1 MRGRDLALKRLNLC
15 HDSIAG
21 VFGAGVFGRMRRGYV
36 LSLAGWMVL
45 LGMACGAVGAP
56 AAQAQQRGAEARAAR
71 AFAAARHEGRP
82 ALEMFLRRMPKGA
95 DLHMHLSGA
104 VYAETFL
111 KDAAEDHLCVNV
123 AGRKFDPKHHAPE
136 CPRGEVAASTLPD
149 NEHLYKEMVD
159 SFSMRTFVPVTGDSG
174 HDWFFDRFGHFSG
187 LSTSHRGEWVNDV
200 ATRAAGQNE
209 QYLEL
214 MVTPKFAGAAGLAEK
229 VGFDS
234 NYAQYRQRLLAAGL
248 GEEVPAIRDMFSEAL
263 RRKRDLEHCGTESAT
278 AACGVKVRFLYQVLR
293 NMEPA
298 DVFEQILLGFEVAST
313 DPDVVGI
320 NLVQPEDGYYSL
332 KDYTMHMEMI
342 HALRKFYPKVM
353 VSLHAGELTMGL
365 VPPRDLRFHIR
376 QAVEIA
382 GAERIGH
389 GVDISYENH
398 PRQLLRE
405 MARKHVMV
413 EINLSSNADILGVK
427 GKDHPFMLYR
437 KYGVPVAL
445 STDDEGVERIDLTHE
460 YVRAAETY
468 PLTYEDM
475 KLLARTSIAH
485 AFLPGKSLWV
495 KVTPERLTTPVAACR
510 GQLGDA
516 KPKGACAEL
525 VDHSQKAQEEW
536 ELERRFHLFEASF

>member
-1 MRGRDLALKRLNLC
+1 MRQGNGLAPVRWLILLSVVC
-15 HDSIAG
+15 G
-21 VFGAGVFGRMRRGYV
+21 V
-36 LSLAGWMVL
+36 LAVS
-45 LGMACGAVGAP
+45 A
-56 AAQAQQRGAEARAAR
+56 ARAQESAAEVRTAR
-71 AFAAARHEGRP
+71 AFAEARQEGQP
-82 ALEMFLRRMPKGA
+82 ELEMFLRKMPKGA

-123 AGRKFDPKHHAPE
+123 AGLRFDPKYHAPD
-136 CPRGEVAASTLPD
+136 CPKGDVAASTLPED
-149 NEHLYKEMVD
+149 EHLYSEMVD

-174 HDWFFDRFGHFSG
+174 HDWFFDTFGRFSG

-214 MVTPKFAGAAGLAEK
+214 MVTPNFAEAAKLAEK
-229 VGFDS
+229 VGFDP
-234 NYAQYRQRLLAAGL
+234 NFAQYRQKLLAAGIRK
-248 GEEVPAIRDMFSEAL
+248 EEPAIRKMFSTMLEQ
-263 RRKRDLEHCGTESAT
+263 KRELEHCGTPKAT

-293 NMEPA
+293 DMPPP
-298 DVFEQILLGFEVAST
+298 DVFAQILLGFEVSST

-342 HALRKFYPKVM
+342 HVLHEFYPKVNIT
-353 VSLHAGELTMGL
+353 LHAGELTMGM
-365 VPPRDLRFHIR
+365 VPPKDLRFHIR

-389 GVDISYENH
+389 GVDIAYENH
-398 PRQLLRE
+398 PIELLHE
-405 MARKHVMV
+405 MARKHIMV
-413 EINLSSNADILGVK
+413 EINLTSNADILGVK

-495 KVTPERLTTPVAACR
+495 RYTPERLTTPVPACR
-510 GQLGDA
+510 GQLGNA
-516 KPKGACAEL
+516 KPTGACAQL

-536 ELERRFHLFEASF
+536 ELERRFQLFEASF

>member
-1 MRGRDLALKRLNLC
+1 
-15 HDSIAG
+15 
-21 VFGAGVFGRMRRGYV
+21 MRRGNGPV
-36 LSLAGWMVL
+36 LVRWMVL
-45 LGMACGAVGAP
+45 LSVVCGVLAVP
-56 AAQAQQRGAEARAAR
+56 AAQARQSSAEARTAR
-71 AFAAARHEGRP
+71 AFEAARQEGQP
-82 ALEMFLRRMPKGA
+82 ALWMFLRRMPKGA

-111 KDAAEDHLCVNV
+111 KDAAEDHLCVNE
-123 AGRKFDPKHHAPE
+123 AGLRFDATHHAPQ
-136 CPRGEVAASTLPD
+136 CPKGEVAASTLPG
-149 NEHLYKEMVD
+149 NEHLYNELID
-159 SFSMRTFVPVTGDSG
+159 AFSMRTFVPVTGDSG
-174 HDWFFDRFGHFSG
+174 HDWFFDTFGRFSG
-187 LSTSHRGEWVNDV
+187 LKTSHRGEWVNDV
-200 ATRAAGQNE
+200 ATRAAGENE

-214 MVTPKFAGAAGLAEK
+214 MVTPKFTDAAKMAEK
-229 VGFDS
+229 IGFDP
-234 NYAQYRQRLLAAGL
+234 NFVQYRQKMLAAGL
-248 GEEVPAIRDMFSEAL
+248 DREVPAIQKMFSTMLAQ
-263 RRKRDLEHCGTESAT
+263 KRELEHCGAESAT
-278 AACGVKVRFLYQVLR
+278 GEATPACGVKVRFLYQVLR
-293 NMEPA
+293 NMKPA
-298 DVFEQILLGFEVAST
+298 DVFAQILLGFEVASK

-365 VPPRDLRFHIR
+365 VPPKDLRFHIR

-382 GAERIGH
+382 GAERIGQ
-389 GVDISYENH
+389 GVEIAYENH
-398 PRQLLRE
+398 AAQLLHE

-475 KLLARTSIAH
+475 KLLARTAIAH

-495 KVTPERLTTPVAACR
+495 RYTPERLTTPVPACR

-516 KPKGACAEL
+516 KPTGACARL

>member
-1 MRGRDLALKRLNLC
+1 MRQLDLLAP
-15 HDSIAG
+15 
-21 VFGAGVFGRMRRGYV
+21 MR
-36 LSLAGWMVL
+36 WMVL
-45 LGMACGAVGAP
+45 LGIACSTASIA
-56 AAQAQQRGAEARAAR
+56 AAQARHNAAEARTAR
-71 AFAAARHEGRP
+71 AFATARQEGQP
-82 ALEMFLRRMPKGA
+82 ALEMFLRKMPKGA

-123 AGRKFDPKHHAPE
+123 TGLRFDPGHHAPN
-136 CPRGEVAASTLPD
+136 CPKGDVAASTLPQD
-149 NEHLYKEMVD
+149 EHLYNELVD

-174 HDWFFDRFGHFSG
+174 HDWFFDTFGRFSG

-214 MVTPKFAGAAGLAEK
+214 MVTPNFAEAAKLAES
-229 VGFDS
+229 VGFDA
-234 NYAQYRQRLLAAGL
+234 NYAQYRRKLLAAGI
-248 GEEVPAIRDMFSEAL
+248 GKEVPPIQKMFSTVLAQ
-263 RRKRDLEHCGTESAT
+263 KRELEHCATPQAT

-293 NMEPA
+293 DMPPP
-298 DVFEQILLGFEVAST
+298 DVFAQILLGFEVVSA

-342 HALRKFYPKVM
+342 RALHRIYPNVHIT
-353 VSLHAGELTMGL
+353 LHAGELTMGL

-389 GVDISYENH
+389 GVDIAYENH
-398 PRQLLRE
+398 PRQLLHE
-405 MARKHVMV
+405 MAQKHVMV
-413 EINLSSNADILGVK
+413 EINLTSNADILGVK
-427 GKDHPFMLYR
+427 GRDHPFMLYR
-437 KYGVPVAL
+437 KYGVPVAI

-495 KVTPERLTTPVAACR
+495 RYTPERLTTPVAACK
-510 GQLGDA
+510 GQLGNA
-516 KPKGACAEL
+516 KPVGACADL
-525 VDHSQKAQEEW
+525 VGHSQKAQEEW
-536 ELERRFHLFEASF
+536 QLERRFHLFEASY

>member
-1 MRGRDLALKRLNLC
+1 
-15 HDSIAG
+15 
-21 VFGAGVFGRMRRGYV
+21 MRRGKA
-36 LSLAGWMVL
+36 LASAGWMVL
-45 LGMACGAVGAP
+45 LAVGLGVGVCP
-56 AAQAQQRGAEARAAR
+56 AAKAQPSAATARTAR
-71 AFAAARHEGRP
+71 AFAAARNAGQP

-111 KDAAEDHLCVNV
+111 KDAAEDGLCVNV
-123 AGRKFDPKHHAPE
+123 GGLRFDPEHHGPD
-136 CPRGEVAASTLPD
+136 CPQGDVAASTLPG
-149 NEHLYKEMVD
+149 NEHLYNELVD

-174 HDWFFDRFGHFSG
+174 HDWFFDTFGRFSG
-187 LSTSHRGEWVNDV
+187 LKTSHQGEWVNDV
-200 ATRAAGQNE
+200 ATRASGQNE

-214 MVTPKFAGAAGLAEK
+214 MVTPKFADAEKLAEQ

-234 NYAQYRQRLLAAGL
+234 NYAEYRQKLLAAGL
-248 GEEVPAIRDMFSEAL
+248 GKEVPAIREMFSTMLAE
-263 RRKRDLEHCGTESAT
+263 KRELEHCGTAEAT

-293 NMEPA
+293 DMKPA
-298 DVFEQILLGFEVAST
+298 DVFAQILLGFEVASQ

-342 HALRKFYPKVM
+342 HALRKFYPDVH
-353 VSLHAGELTMGL
+353 VTLHAGELTMGL

-389 GVDISYENH
+389 GVDIAYENH
-398 PRQLLRE
+398 PRQLLHE

-437 KYGVPVAL
+437 DYGVPVAL

-495 KVTPERLTTPVAACR
+495 RYTPERLTTPVAACR
-510 GQLGDA
+510 GQLGNA
-516 KPKGACAEL
+516 KPAGACAKL
-525 VDHSQKAQEEW
+525 VEQSQKAREEW